1 MVNHF
6 VSRVFPCPLCLGR
19 VLPSAVN
26 AFAGTDIVL
35 VCRSGLE
42 ADRLRP
48 DAGAFP
54 TGLSKVGRSTSS

>member
-6 VSRVFPCPLCLGR
+6 VSRVFPRPLCLGR

-35 VCRSGLE
+35 VCRSSLE

-48 DAGAFP
+48 DAGAI
-54 TGLSKVGRSTSS
+54 